1 MRLVVA
7 AVSFFLLAQG
17 TSAAPPPIT
26 PQPFVSGLSAPVEIA
41 HANDSSGR
49 LFVVEQGGRIRV
61 IRNGLLLSTPFLDL
75 SAANGGPV
83 RTGGEQGLLGL
94 AFHPAYASNG
104 RFYVFYTRALGSDPG
119 NEIVI
124 QRFNRSPSNPDL
136 ADASSGSIVLTIA
149 HPQFTNHN
157 GGKLAFGP
165 DGYLYIGV
173 GDGGGGGD
181 PFNAA
186 QSLGDLR
193 GKILRIDVDGGAPY
207 AIPPTNPF
215 GNEIWAY
222 GLRNPWRFSFDRL
235 TGDLFI
241 GDVGQGAWEEID
253 FEPRGSG
260 GGRNYGWRIFEG
272 THCFNPPSGCSLAGH
287 VPPIIEYGHDSSGGF
302 SVTGGY
308 RYRGGALPALSGF
321 YLYGDFVSD
330 RVWAAEPSGSG
341 GGWVTT
347 EVATVPNIST
357 FGEDENGELYAANL
371 GAGTIV
377 RLTPAA
383 TTIPRLINLSTRG
396 RVLTGEDVLIGGF
409 VIGGPGSKRVIVRAR
424 GPSLTAHGISD
435 ALANPVLQIVRSS
448 DQATIA
454 VNDDW
459 GGSPDHGAIAA
470 SGFVP
475 PEPHESAVLATL
487 APGAYTAIVSG
498 VGGGTGVGLV
508 EIFELDHPEVPLINV
523 STRGRVQTGENVLI
537 GGFIIQGNGP
547 QTVVVRARGPSM
559 SAQGVSDVL
568 LDPVINLYSGQTLIA
583 SNDNWQAASNAS
595 TIQSSG
601 FAPADSREAAI
612 HITLNPGAYTA
623 IVSGAGGSTGVGIVE
638 VFRIP

>member
-1 MRLVVA
+1 MRLILA
-7 AVSFFLLAQG
+7 ALSFLVLAQG
-17 TSAAPPPIT
+17 TLAAPPPIT

-49 LFVVEQGGRIRV
+49 LFVVEQAGRIRIV
-61 IRNGLLLSTPFLDL
+61 RSGQLVATPFLDV

-83 RTGGEQGLLGL
+83 RAGGEEGLLGL
-94 AFHPAYASNG
+94 AFHPAYAANG
-104 RFYVFYTRALGSDPG
+104 RFYVFYTRALAGDPG
-119 NEIVI
+119 NEIVVA
-124 QRFNRSPSNPDL
+124 RYTRSGTNPDI
-136 ADASSGSIVLTIA
+136 ADPASGSIVITIA

-165 DGYLYIGV
+165 DGYLYVAV

-181 PFNAA
+181 PFNTG
-186 QSLGDLR
+186 QNLSELR
-193 GKILRIDVDGGAPY
+193 GKILRIDVDGGTPY

-222 GLRNPWRFSFDRL
+222 GLRNPWRFSFDRE

-241 GDVGQGAWEEID
+241 GDVGDGSWEEID
-253 FEPRGSG
+253 FEPRGSA
-260 GGRNYGWRIFEG
+260 GGRNYGWRVFEG
-272 THCFNPPSGCSLAGH
+272 THCGNPSTGCSLGNH
-287 VPPIIEYGHDSSGGF
+287 VPPIIEYGHNASGGF

-308 RYRGGALPALSGF
+308 RYRGGALPALRGF
-321 YLYGDFVSD
+321 YVYGDFVSD
-330 RVWAAEPSGSG
+330 RIWAAEPTGSG
-341 GGWVTT
+341 TWVTT
-347 EVATVPNIST
+347 EVASVPNVST

-371 GAGTIV
+371 SAGTIV

-383 TTIPRLINLSTRG
+383 TTIPRLVNVSTRG
-396 RVLTGEDVLIGGF
+396 RVLTGENVLIGGF
-409 VIGGPGSKRVIVRAR
+409 VIGGPGSKTVVVRAR
-424 GPSLTAHGISD
+424 GPSLSAHGV
-435 ALANPVLQIVRSS
+435 AGVLANPVLQLVRSS

-454 VNDDW
+454 ANDNW
-459 GGSPDHGAIAA
+459 GDASNSAQILA
-470 SGFVP
+470 SGFAP
-475 PEPHESAVLATL
+475 LAPEESAVLATL

-498 VGGGTGVGLV
+498 AGGTTGVGLV
-508 EIFELDHPEVPLINV
+508 EVFEVDHPEIPLINL

-537 GGFIIQGNGP
+537 GGFIIQGSGP

-583 SNDNWQAASNAS
+583 GNDDWQAAGNAS

-601 FAPADSREAAI
+601 FAPSDSRESAI
-612 HITLNPGAYTA
+612 YITLNPGAYTA

-638 VFRIP
+638 VFRVP